1 MALSGSGEVTGVPA
15 EPGRGH
21 GSWKGRFSYPARGL
35 DEARVTDRSDAEK
48 I

>member
-1 MALSGSGEVTGVPA
+1 MAVGVGGHWSVA

-21 GSWKGRFSYPARGL
+21 GSWKGRFSYPAQGL
-35 DEARVTDRSDAEK
+35 DIYDEAKV